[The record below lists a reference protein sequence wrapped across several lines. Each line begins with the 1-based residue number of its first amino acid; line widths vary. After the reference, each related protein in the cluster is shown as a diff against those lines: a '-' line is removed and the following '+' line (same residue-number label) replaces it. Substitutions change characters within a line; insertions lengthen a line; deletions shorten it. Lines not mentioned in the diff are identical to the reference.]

1 MLVTVYERG
10 EVHLLDGH
18 EFLLCKGRELNF
30 YCHMQCMSGLVVRIG
45 NIMSYCFKLH
55 QINVLEDVSLVWHDY
70 SAVHVVD
77 LPRCCLLCP
86 IYVVIYMRQR

>member
-18 EFLLCKGRELNF
+18 EFLLCKGRELKF
-30 YCHMQCMSGLVVRIG
+30 YCYMQYRSRLVIRIG

-86 IYVVIYMRQR
+86 IYVVIYTRQR